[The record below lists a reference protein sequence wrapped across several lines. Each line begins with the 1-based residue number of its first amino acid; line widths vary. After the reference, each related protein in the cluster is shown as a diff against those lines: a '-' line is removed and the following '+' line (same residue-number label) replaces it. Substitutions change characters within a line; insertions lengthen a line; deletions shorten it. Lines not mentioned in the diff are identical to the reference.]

1 MAAPEGNKNAEQ
13 WSEEE
18 AIELFNQAISLA
30 TKDSE
35 YDFIGELARD
45 LDTYRDIFTYLKDKF
60 DSCKPLYSKLL
71 GNLEANCFSH
81 SKNGK
86 IKEASAIMN
95 LKSNYRWTDR
105 AEVEQKTTLKDERVD
120 PSKLSDEELR
130 VLAEIQR
137 KSRAGAEEP

>member
-13 WSEEE
+13 WNEEDS
-18 AIELFNQAISLA
+18 IKLFNKAIGLA
-30 TKDSE
+30 TKDSD

-45 LDTYRDIFTYLKDKF
+45 LDTYRDIFTYLKEKYE
-60 DSCKPLYSKLL
+60 SCNYLYVKLL

-81 SKNGK
+81 SKTGK

-105 AEVEQKTTLKDERVD
+105 SEVDQNTRHSGSIVHTVD
-120 PSKLSDEELR
+120 HSKLSENALR
-130 VLAEIQR
+130 EIAALD
-137 KSRAGAEEP
+137 KSETSKD